1 MSSIAPQLPVT
12 DAIADVTAAAERLAP
27 LFAARAAQHDR
38 DGSFPFENFADLRRA
53 GLPALNVPVSHGGI
67 GATLLETCQILE
79 ILAAGDGS
87 TALGYSMHAQT
98 IGDAREAR
106 NWPAAMFDEVCA
118 GAVKRGAL
126 INTLAS
132 EPELGSPSRGGKPKT
147 TATPICD
154 DNGKV
159 IRWRIDGHKNFC
171 TLSPT
176 LDYMIVSALLLD
188 GSEANARLLVEPA
201 KVTSG
206 TVEVVETWDSLG
218 MRATGSH
225 DVFYRGAEVDASALM
240 STGPEGAARTSVLN
254 AWFMLTKGAV
264 YLGVAQAGLQVAAQ
278 YALER
283 VPTGLGKPIAEVES
297 IRRQLGQ
304 AEFLLEQARICVHH
318 VAAQHDRA
326 VQGNFAITTAEV
338 SPQVAVAKVTAT
350 NNAIAVMEHCMRV
363 VGGQAMSR
371 GFPLERHFRDVRGG
385 LNHPINDE
393 AAWLLLG
400 KRALDRAGNK

>member
-1 MSSIAPQLPVT
+1 MSSIVPQESL
-12 DAIADVTAAAERLAP
+12 AGDVAEALAAAERLAP
-27 LFAARAAQHDR
+27 LYAARAAQHDR
-38 DGSFPFENFADLRRA
+38 EGSFPFENFADLRQAR
-53 GLPALNVPVSHGGI
+53 LPALNVPITHGGM
-67 GATLLETCQILE
+67 GASLFDTCRILE

-106 NWPAAMFDEVCA
+106 NWPGALFETVCA
-118 GAVKRGAL
+118 GAVERGAL

-147 TATPICD
+147 TATPIHD
-154 DNGKV
+154 DEGRIV
-159 IRWRIDGHKNFC
+159 RWRIDGHKNFC

-201 KVTSG
+201 QAAPG

-225 DVFYRGAEVDASALM
+225 DVYFRGVEVDASALM
-240 STGPEGAARTSVLN
+240 STGPEGAARTSFLN

-264 YLGVAQAGLQVAAQ
+264 YLGVAEAGLEVAAR

-283 VPTGLGKPIAEVES
+283 IPSGLGKPIAEMES
-297 IRRQLGQ
+297 IRRQLGE
-304 AEFLLEQARICVHH
+304 AEYLLEQARICVHF
-318 VAAQHDRA
+318 VAALHDRKA
-326 VQGNFAITTAEV
+326 QGDATVTAEKL
-338 SPQVAVAKVTAT
+338 SPLVAVAKVTAT
-350 NNAIAVMEHCMRV
+350 NNAIAALEHCMRV
-363 VGGQAMSR
+363 VGGRALNR
-371 GFPLERHFRDVRGG
+371 DFPLERHFRDVRGG

-393 AAWLLLG
+393 VAWLMLG
-400 KRALDRAGNK
+400 KRALDRASKG